1 MESAPGRL
9 RAAESGAL
17 IAALFRQVHSLSV
30 RVQEL
35 EARLARNSCN
45 NSKPPS
51 SDGDNKPRDSCS
63 KELGRYQYRMN
74 YQYILTERRGRIGI
88 VKFNRPERLNALS
101 MPLLEEFY
109 DAIERLNEDPAI
121 GVIIL
126 TGEGRAFCAGLDVQ
140 DWQDPE
146 PGDDGEPTSYRS
158 QLRWLEMMRRS
169 KPVVV
174 AVNGLAV
181 GGGLTV
187 ILSCDIRIAS
197 ERAQFEERHVRVGL
211 MPDMGSSRLLVQ
223 TVGLAHALRLQL
235 TARRIDAHE
244 AERIGLVTEVVA
256 HDQLMDTAVALA
268 EEIAAHPNSSLLAT
282 KQLVW
287 DNMCETDSEKVLWR
301 EAEVEERLMKGPDFK
316 EATRAFIEKRKPR
329 FNT

>member
-1 MESAPGRL
+1 MDY
-9 RAAESGAL
+9 
-17 IAALFRQVHSLSV
+17 
-30 RVQEL
+30 
-35 EARLARNSCN
+35 
-45 NSKPPS
+45 K
-51 SDGDNKPRDSCS
+51 
-63 KELGRYQYRMN
+63 
-74 YQYILTERRGRIGI
+74 YILTEQRGRVAI
-88 VKFNRPERLNALS
+88 VKLNRPERLNALS
-101 MPLLEEFY
+101 MPLVQELY
-109 DAIERLNEDPAI
+109 DAFERFNEEKGV

-140 DWQDPE
+140 DWQNPE
-146 PGDDGEPTSYRS
+146 PPATGEPMNYRS

-181 GGGLTV
+181 GGGITV

-211 MPDMGSSRLLVQ
+211 MPDMGSSRVLVQ

-235 TARRIDAHE
+235 TARRIDARE
-244 AERIGLVTEVVA
+244 AERIGLVTDVVP
-256 HDQLMDTAVALA
+256 HEELMDAAVRIA
-268 EEIAAHPNSSLLAT
+268 EEIAAHPTSSLLAT

-287 DNMCETDSEKVLWR
+287 DNMCEPDGNKVLWR
-301 EAEVEERLMKGPDFK
+301 ETEVEERLMKGPDFQ
-316 EATRAFIEKRKPR
+316 EATCAFIEKRPPR

>member
-1 MESAPGRL
+1 MS
-9 RAAESGAL
+9 
-17 IAALFRQVHSLSV
+17 
-30 RVQEL
+30 
-35 EARLARNSCN
+35 
-45 NSKPPS
+45 
-51 SDGDNKPRDSCS
+51 
-63 KELGRYQYRMN
+63 YRF
-74 YQYILTERRGRIGI
+74 ILTERHGR
-88 VKFNRPERLNALS
+88 VAVVRLNRPERLNALS
-101 MPLLEEFY
+101 MPMVHELY
-109 DAIERLNEDPAI
+109 DAFDRFNEDNGV

-140 DWQDPE
+140 EWQNPE
-146 PGDDGEPTSYRS
+146 PTAKGEPVSYRS

-181 GGGLTV
+181 GGGITL

-197 ERAQFEERHVRVGL
+197 DRAQFEERHVRVGL

-235 TARRIDAHE
+235 TGRRIDARE
-244 AERIGLVTEVVA
+244 AERIGLVTEVVPGEE
-256 HDQLMDTAVALA
+256 LMEAAVRTA
-268 EEIAAHPNSSLLAT
+268 EEIAAHPTSSLLAT

-287 DNMCETDSEKVLWR
+287 DNMCEPDGERVVWR
-301 EAEVEERLMKGPDFK
+301 EAETEERLMKGPDFA
-316 EATRAFIEKRKPR
+316 EATRAFIEKRPPR